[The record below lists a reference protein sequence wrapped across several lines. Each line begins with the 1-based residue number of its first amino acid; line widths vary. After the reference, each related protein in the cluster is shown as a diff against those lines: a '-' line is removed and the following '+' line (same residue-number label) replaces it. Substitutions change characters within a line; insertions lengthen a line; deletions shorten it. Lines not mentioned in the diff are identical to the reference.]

1 MLGGGRSEKDWTHQS
16 NSFGMHWTPA
26 RYSSIYVRNAVMP
39 TLEHP
44 SSKSVKFFLPFDDY
58 TFVKEFQKSDC
69 KVKTGKDWGSCLT
82 TRTAW
87 MLAGITAASDRAV
100 HWREDNFVISGRR
113 KNAETQKWSR
123 LLKLCFF
130 TKSLATCQCK
140 GKREHLTE
148 YRTEQH
154 TSWDIY
160 QSDRKTRPGKKTMT
174 KTNRKRNTKTLRE
187 HCQGAIIFEA
197 PIKSCKVDYY
207 PTSHLLTILFS
218 SLYFSH
224 VKNFRL
230 TGLIKNTR

>member
-44 SSKSVKFFLPFDDY
+44 SSKSVQLFCHLMITHWSKSFKKVIVRWKLERIGVRAWQQELLECLPAL
-58 TFVKEFQKSDC
+58 QQPA
-69 KVKTGKDWGSCLT
+69 
-82 TRTAW
+82 TA
-87 MLAGITAASDRAV
+87 

-197 PIKSCKVDYY
+197 PIKSCKVDCY

-230 TGLIKNTR
+230 TCLIKNSR